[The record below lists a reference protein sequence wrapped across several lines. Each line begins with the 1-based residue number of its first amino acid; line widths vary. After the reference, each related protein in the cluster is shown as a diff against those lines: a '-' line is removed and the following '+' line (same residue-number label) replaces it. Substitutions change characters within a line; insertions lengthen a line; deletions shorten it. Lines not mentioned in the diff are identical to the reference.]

1 MMVEP
6 WILFT
11 LAAATFQTGR
21 FMVQKHLS
29 DTGLSG
35 AGATF
40 ARFAFAAPVAGAL
53 LAVVMW
59 QTGQALP
66 ALGPLFWFYVLM
78 AATGQV
84 MATLCVMALFKR
96 RNFAVGITLKKSEV
110 LQSALIGLI
119 ILGDALSGW
128 GLLALV
134 TGFVAL
140 LILSDA
146 RSDAPAVSGWR
157 RFATASAALGLAAGV
172 FFAFAGVGVRGA
184 TLQVADV
191 STGLRAL
198 VTLVAV
204 TSVQM
209 LGMLAWFA
217 LRDRA
222 QPVKVL
228 RAWRAVSLTG
238 ALSLA
243 GSFCWFAAF
252 SLQTAAYVYALG
264 QVEVLLSMAAGAWMF
279 GERLRRAEVVGIAL
293 LMASLI
299 ILILAG

>member
-1 MMVEP
+1 MIWEP

-40 ARFAFAAPVAGAL
+40 ARFVFAAPVAACAL
-53 LAVVMW
+53 AAVLW
-59 QTGQALP
+59 QTGAGVP
-66 ALGPLFWFYVLM
+66 ALTPAFWGFVAQ
-78 AATGQV
+78 AAAGQIL
-84 MATLCVMALFKR
+84 ATLCVMALFKR

-110 LQSALIGLI
+110 LQSALVGLI
-119 ILGDALSGW
+119 ILGDALTGW
-128 GLLALV
+128 GVFALI
-134 TGFVAL
+134 TGFVAVL
-140 LILSDA
+140 VLSDA
-146 RSDAPAVSGWR
+146 RGAAPQATGWR
-157 RFATASAALGLAAGV
+157 RFATPSAALGLASGA
-172 FFAFAGVGVRGA
+172 FFALAGVGVRGA
-184 TLQVADV
+184 TLELGDV
-191 STGLRAL
+191 STGMRAL

-204 TSVQM
+204 TGTQLIAMSI
-209 LGMLAWFA
+209 WFA
-217 LRDRA
+217 LFDRA

-264 QVEVLLSMAAGAWMF
+264 QVEVLLSMAAGALLF
-279 GERLRRAEVVGIAL
+279 GERLKRQELAGIVL
-293 LMASLI
+293 LMLSLA
-299 ILILAG
+299 ILILLG

>member
-1 MMVEP
+1 MLEP

-40 ARFAFAAPVAGAL
+40 ARFAFSAPVAGAG
-53 LAVVMW
+53 LAGVLW
-59 QTGQALP
+59 AGGTGLP
-66 ALGPLFWFYVLM
+66 PLPLAFWGFVGMAALGQI
-78 AATGQV
+78 A
-84 MATLCVMALFKR
+84 ATLCVMALFQR

-110 LQSALIGLI
+110 LQSALVGLLV
-119 ILGDALSGW
+119 LGDTLTGW

-134 TGFVAL
+134 LGLVAVL
-140 LILSDA
+140 VLSDA
-146 RSDAPAVSGWR
+146 KTDRPTQRGWR
-157 RFATASAALGLAAGV
+157 RFATASAALGLAAGA

-184 TLQVADV
+184 TLEVAEV

-198 VTLVAV
+198 ITLAAV
-204 TSVQM
+204 TCVQM
-209 LGMLAWFA
+209 LGMLVWFA

-222 QPVKVL
+222 QPLKVL
-228 RAWRAVSLTG
+228 RAWRAVALTG

-252 SLQTAAYVYALG
+252 SLQTTAYVYALG
-264 QVEVLLSMAAGAWMF
+264 QVEVLLSMAAGALFF
-279 GERLRRAEVVGIAL
+279 GERLSRAEATGIVL
-293 LMASLI
+293 LMGSLV
-299 ILILAG
+299 LLVLAG